1 MALKTIKVN
10 KKNIESFSSSKEE
23 WLKVE
28 NEKYLFIR
36 VRGSNNKKY
45 YFVKT
50 RDGRRHKEMIGDAL
64 SLHKEMAVKR
74 CNELSSQIDLG
85 KYAKRLDINRFTVK
99 NLCEQYIKDR
109 NLSAF
114 TKRDYKR
121 FIGLVEKHGLSSIPW
136 ANLDNELI
144 SSFYNKI
151 KVGKGTTA
159 NYCMRFL
166 HAVGREVLED
176 HPDIFYKNPII
187 SIKKKKKIRS
197 VNARDIYLKDYQIK
211 LFLEELEK
219 CKSKIAKSYIQ
230 FLLLTGLRRTEAINL
245 KWSQIDFTEKTI
257 YFDTSKNNESKII
270 PVSSKALEVLKEL
283 VKDNRSEYVFSY
295 LDKNNKVQ
303 RYLNPD
309 KAIRNIAKRLDVPVR
324 LHDLR
329 RTFAT
334 YMDNL
339 GCPMSSIKTLM
350 GQKVYDVTNVHYVR
364 KHKAVLFQWLE
375 KYAEFIYADNKIIK
389 VDFSRVGSK

>member
-1 MALKTIKVN
+1 MKTIKVN
-10 KKNIESFSSSKEE
+10 KKTIEALSSLKEE
-23 WLKVE
+23 WFKVE

-36 VRGSNNKKY
+36 VRDLHNKKY
-45 YFVKT
+45 YFLKT

-64 SLHKEMAVKR
+64 SLHKELAVKR

-109 NLSAF
+109 NLSDL

-121 FIGLVEKHGLSSIPW
+121 FIGLVEKQGLSSIPW
-136 ANLDNELI
+136 VNLDNEII
-144 SSFYNKI
+144 SNFYNKI

-166 HAVGREVLED
+166 HAVGREAMED

-197 VNARDIYLKDYQIK
+197 INARDVYLKDYQIK
-211 LFLEELEK
+211 SFLEELEK
-219 CKSKIAKSYIQ
+219 CKSKIAKSYIE
-230 FLLLTGLRRTEAINL
+230 FLLLTGLRRAEAINL
-245 KWSQIDFTEKTI
+245 KWDQIDFTEMTI
-257 YFDTSKNNESKII
+257 YFGTSKNNEPKII
-270 PVSSKALEVLKEL
+270 PLSSKALSILKQL
-283 VKDNRSEYVFSY
+283 KKVKCGEHVFSY
-295 LDKNNKVQ
+295 LDKDNKVQ

-309 KAIRNIAKRLDVPVR
+309 KAIRNIAKRLKVPVR

-339 GCPMSSIKTLM
+339 GCPISSIKTLM

-364 KHKAVLFQWLE
+364 KHKVILFQWLE
-375 KYAEFIYADNKIIK
+375 KYAEFIYSENKVIK
-389 VDFSRVGSK
+389 IDFLKKVAQ